1 MISYLNELSFNQDF
15 KCEYDLNPIDKREKY
30 IDFDNKSLYSIKTE
44 NKNKGQIC
52 DENENESRKKSENI
66 NETRK
71 KSESNL
77 AKTLPY
83 IVTEDP
89 EINKENEGKYLSL

>member
-15 KCEYDLNPIDKREKY
+15 KCEYDLNPIDKREKF

-52 DENENESRKKSENI
+52 DENENESRKKSE
-66 NETRK
+66 
-71 KSESNL
+71 SNL